1 MLVSHFQEVKKYKLY
16 IKIGE
21 KKKMDIKKN
30 SANIVSIT
38 RIFVAFASVG
48 LLFINTQC
56 AYIWAVVL
64 AIIAFSMDAVDG
76 YLARKFGQASQL
88 GAVLDIMG
96 DRIIEAIYWIVFST
110 LGWLSVIFPIIC
122 VTRAFV
128 TDNIRSIA
136 LTKGM
141 TPFGMQSTAWGKY
154 ICASKFMKTTYAV
167 AKVAAFVILIFANIP
182 GLNPDIAQPALKTGI
197 ILAWI
202 AIIFCIV
209 RAIPVVAECGKLFDE
224 SK

>member
-1 MLVSHFQEVKKYKLY
+1 
-16 IKIGE
+16 
-21 KKKMDIKKN
+21 MDIKKN
-30 SANIVSIT
+30 SANIVSVS
-38 RIFVAFASVG
+38 RIFVAFVSLG
-48 LLFINTQC
+48 LLFVNTTS
-56 AYIWAVVL
+56 AYIWAIVL
-64 AIIAFSMDAVDG
+64 AGIAFSMDAVDG
-76 YLARKFGQASQL
+76 YLARKFGQSSQL

-96 DRIIEAIYWIVFST
+96 DRIVESIFWITFAV

-128 TDNIRSIA
+128 TDGIRSVA

-141 TPFGMQSTAWGKY
+141 TPFGMQTTQWGKF

-167 AKVAAFVILIFANIP
+167 AKVAAYIILIFAHTPELAQNIA
-182 GLNPDIAQPALKTGI
+182 GPALTAGI

-209 RAIPVVAECGKLFDE
+209 RAIPVVAECGKLFKD
-224 SK
+224 

>member
-1 MLVSHFQEVKKYKLY
+1 
-16 IKIGE
+16 
-21 KKKMDIKKN
+21 MDIKKN

-38 RIFVAFASVG
+38 RIFIAFASVA
-48 LLFINTQC
+48 LLFVNTTC
-56 AYIWAVVL
+56 AYIWAIVL
-64 AIIAFSMDAVDG
+64 AVIAFSMDALDG

-122 VTRAFV
+122 VTRAFI

-141 TPFGMQSTAWGKY
+141 TPFGMQTTSWGKY
-154 ICASKFMKTTYAV
+154 ICASKFMKTSYAV
-167 AKVAAFVILIFANIP
+167 AKVAAYIILIFAHTPNLTPNIA
-182 GLNPDIAQPALKTGI
+182 NTSETIGI

-202 AIIFCIV
+202 AIIFCVV
-209 RAIPVVAECGKLFDE
+209 RGIPVVAESGKLFNE
-224 SK
+224 TK

>member
-1 MLVSHFQEVKKYKLY
+1 
-16 IKIGE
+16 
-21 KKKMDIKKN
+21 MDLKKN

-38 RIFVAFASVG
+38 RIFVAFVSVA
-48 LLFINTQC
+48 LLFKNSTC
-56 AYIWAVVL
+56 AYVWAVIL

-76 YLARKFGQASQL
+76 YLARKFSQASQL

-96 DRIIEAIYWIVFST
+96 DRIIEAIYWITFAT
-110 LGWLSVIFPIIC
+110 LGWLPVIFPIIC

-141 TPFGMQSTAWGKY
+141 TPFGMQTTNWGKF
-154 ICASKFMKTTYAV
+154 ICASKFMKTSYAV
-167 AKVAAFVILIFANIP
+167 AKVAAFVLLIIGYIP
-182 GLNPDIAQPALKTGI
+182 SLNLQVAYPIWLSGI
-197 ILAWI
+197 IMAWI

-209 RAIPVVAECGKLFDE
+209 RAVPVVVECGKLFKND
-224 SK
+224 